1 MPPEI
6 WSDPARPQSLAAWLK
21 RLEALHPTDI
31 DLGLDRVCA
40 VWDRMD
46 ANLEHTRV
54 VTVAGTNGKGSTAT
68 LTAQLL
74 QAHGHQVGLYTSPH
88 FLHFNE
94 RIVISGEPVT
104 DTELVAALVRVE
116 QARGSISLTYF
127 EFTTLAAFDL
137 FSRAE
142 LDFAVLEVGLGGR
155 LDAVNLLSADC
166 AVVTTIGL
174 DHTDWLGDTV
184 EAIAR
189 EKAGIARPGKP
200 LIIGTRDAGN
210 TLLQVAA
217 EVGAE
222 PHVFEPPEPAA
233 DGTWSPP
240 PPHPLAGERLPEP
253 LLPLPSAHLALQILH
268 LMDQPTD
275 PATVS
280 SVFARASMPGRVQRL
295 SWQGLDLWLDV
306 AHNPQAA
313 DWVAQR
319 LHRHA
324 RQWTIILGM
333 LGDKDARG
341 VVQSLAFLDPR
352 WYLIGLEAGSRAMT
366 AQSLQE
372 RAGLPEAVCCS
383 GVADALQKA
392 SETGRPVLICGS
404 FYTVSAALEFL
415 TTG

>member
-1 MPPEI
+1 MPPEA
-6 WSDPARPQSLAAWLK
+6 WSDPARPQPLSAWLK

-31 DLGLDRVCA
+31 DLGLDRVRA
-40 VWDRMD
+40 VWNRMG
-46 ANLEHTRV
+46 ASLEQTRI

-94 RIVISGEPVT
+94 RIVLSGDPVS
-104 DTELVAALVRVE
+104 DADLVAALVRVE

-127 EFTTLAAFDL
+127 EFTTLAAFEL

-142 LDFAVLEVGLGGR
+142 IDFAVLEVGLGGR
-155 LDAVNLLSADC
+155 LDAVNLLPTDC

-200 LIIGTRDAGN
+200 LVIGAREARG
-210 TLLQVAA
+210 TLLQVADDL
-217 EVGAE
+217 GAD
-222 PHVFEPPEPAA
+222 PHLFEPPELAA
-233 DGTWSPP
+233 DGTWTPQH
-240 PPHPLAGERLPEP
+240 PHPLAGERLPEP
-253 LLPLPSAHLALQILH
+253 VLPLPSAHLALQILH
-268 LMDQPTD
+268 LLGQSADL
-275 PATVS
+275 ATVT
-280 SVFARASMPGRVQRL
+280 SVFARASMPGRLQRL

-313 DWVAQR
+313 SWVAQR

-333 LGDKDARG
+333 LGDKDAPG
-341 VVQSLAFLDPR
+341 VVQSLALLDPR
-352 WYLIGLEAGSRAMT
+352 WYLIGLEAGSRALT
-366 AQSLQE
+366 APSLQE
-372 RAGLPEAVCCS
+372 RAGLPNAVCCS
-383 GVADALQKA
+383 GVVDALQKA